1 MVKWLA
7 ALFRLAFPDR
17 ESFLPP
23 KADPPAP
30 IPNGNVVQLKAKAA
44 RRRKV
49 GKDVTRLDEQ

>member
-7 ALFRLAFPDR
+7 ALFRLAFPER
-17 ESFLPP
+17 EAS
-23 KADPPAP
+23 PAP
-30 IPNGNVVQLKAKAA
+30 QAETPAKIPNGNVVQLKAKAA